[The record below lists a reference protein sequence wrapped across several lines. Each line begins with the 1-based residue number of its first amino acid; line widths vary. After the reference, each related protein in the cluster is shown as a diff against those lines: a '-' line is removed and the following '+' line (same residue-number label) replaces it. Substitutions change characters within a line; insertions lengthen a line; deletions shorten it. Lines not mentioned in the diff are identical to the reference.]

1 MLVRLGVVACLFWL
15 HFAYA
20 TTLKIINIV
29 PFGSS
34 SVKILFNQEVKK
46 FKEVSLKNFKSYLE
60 LEAILTIPK
69 KHYQFSKQSSIT
81 IAQFSPKLARVVI
94 SHAPK
99 MTYEVKI
106 LKDKLYVSIV
116 EKKPLVR
123 HQMAPKPPKHHALKH
138 PTPKP
143 APKSIKKEAKEKTPI
158 KHAHSKHAH
167 SPLNER
173 SAKKEIPKKEIPK
186 KEILKKEILKKE
198 ILKKEIPKKE
208 ILKKEIPKKEILKK
222 EIPKK
227 EIPKKEILK
236 KEILKKEILKKEIL
250 KKEIPKK
257 EILKKEIPKKEIL
270 KKEIPKKEIPKKE
283 ILKKEIPKKEI
294 LKKEILK
301 KEILKKEIPKK
312 EILKKEIPKKE
323 AENESKNQ
331 VFIAE
336 KNDTFIK
343 TKRKKHKKIVLD
355 AGHGG
360 KDCGAMSANLVCEKD
375 IVLEVVKFLHK
386 ELKKRGYSVLLTRDK
401 DIYIDLVGRTE
412 LANRKSADL
421 FISVHANSIPKHST
435 SNAHGIETYF
445 LSTARSERA
454 RKVAEQENKDD
465 VNLMDYFS
473 KSLLLNSLN
482 TQRLIVSNKLAI
494 DVQYGMLQSIRKN
507 YPDVVDGGVREGPF
521 WVLAGALMPSIL
533 IEIGYNSH
541 AIESKRI
548 QSKPYQKIL
557 AKGIADGIDSFF
569 SKND

>member
-34 SVKILFNQEVKK
+34 SVKISFNQEVKK

-60 LEAILTIPK
+60 LGAILTIPK

-116 EKKPLVR
+116 EKKPLIR
-123 HQMAPKPPKHHALKH
+123 HQMAPPPKHHALKH

-143 APKSIKKEAKEKTPI
+143 APKPIKKEAKEAKEKTPI
-158 KHAHSKHAH
+158 KYVHSKHTH

-173 SAKKEIPKKEIPK
+173 NA
-186 KEILKKEILKKE
+186 
-198 ILKKEIPKKE
+198 
-208 ILKKEIPKKEILKK
+208 
-222 EIPKK
+222 
-227 EIPKKEILK
+227 
-236 KEILKKEILKKEIL
+236 
-250 KKEIPKK
+250 
-257 EILKKEIPKKEIL
+257 
-270 KKEIPKKEIPKKE
+270 
-283 ILKKEIPKKEI
+283 
-294 LKKEILK
+294 
-301 KEILKKEIPKK
+301 
-312 EILKKEIPKKE
+312 KKEIPKKE
-323 AENESKNQ
+323 AENEGKNQ

-336 KNDTFIK
+336 KNDAFIK

-401 DIYIDLVGRTE
+401 DVYIDLVARTE

-421 FISVHANSIPKHST
+421 FISVHANSIPKRST

-473 KSLLLNSLN
+473 KSLFLNSLN

>member
-1 MLVRLGVVACLFWL
+1 M
-15 HFAYA
+15 HFACA

-34 SVKILFNQEVKK
+34 SVKISFNQEIKK

-81 IAQFSPKLARVVI
+81 IAQFSPKLVRVVI

-106 LKDKLYVSIV
+106 LKDKLYVSIM
-116 EKKPLVR
+116 EKKPLSR

-143 APKSIKKEAKEKTPI
+143 APKSIKKEAKEIKEKMPT
-158 KHAHSKHAH
+158 KHARSKHTH
-167 SPLNER
+167 SQWNER
-173 SAKKEIPKKEIPK
+173 SA
-186 KEILKKEILKKE
+186 
-198 ILKKEIPKKE
+198 
-208 ILKKEIPKKEILKK
+208 
-222 EIPKK
+222 
-227 EIPKKEILK
+227 
-236 KEILKKEILKKEIL
+236 
-250 KKEIPKK
+250 
-257 EILKKEIPKKEIL
+257 
-270 KKEIPKKEIPKKE
+270 
-283 ILKKEIPKKEI
+283 
-294 LKKEILK
+294 
-301 KEILKKEIPKK
+301 
-312 EILKKEIPKKE
+312 KKEIPKKE

-336 KNDTFIK
+336 KNDASIK

-401 DIYIDLVGRTE
+401 DIYIDLVARTE
-412 LANRKSADL
+412 LANKKSADL
-421 FISVHANSIPKHST
+421 FISVHANSIPKRST

-454 RKVAEQENKDD
+454 RKVAEQENKDN

>member
-1 MLVRLGVVACLFWL
+1 M

-20 TTLKIINIV
+20 TTLKIIHIV

-34 SVKILFNQEVKK
+34 SVKISFNQEIKK

-69 KHYQFSKQSSIT
+69 KHYQFSKQSFIT

-116 EKKPLVR
+116 EKKPLSR
-123 HQMAPKPPKHHALKH
+123 HQMAPKPPKHRTLKH

-143 APKSIKKEAKEKTPI
+143 APKSIKKEAKEKTPT
-158 KHAHSKHAH
+158 KHAHSKHTH
-167 SPLNER
+167 SQLNER
-173 SAKKEIPKKEIPK
+173 SA
-186 KEILKKEILKKE
+186 
-198 ILKKEIPKKE
+198 
-208 ILKKEIPKKEILKK
+208 
-222 EIPKK
+222 
-227 EIPKKEILK
+227 
-236 KEILKKEILKKEIL
+236 
-250 KKEIPKK
+250 
-257 EILKKEIPKKEIL
+257 
-270 KKEIPKKEIPKKE
+270 
-283 ILKKEIPKKEI
+283 
-294 LKKEILK
+294 
-301 KEILKKEIPKK
+301 
-312 EILKKEIPKKE
+312 KKEIPKKE

-336 KNDTFIK
+336 KNDAFIK

-401 DIYIDLVGRTE
+401 DIYIDLVARTE
-412 LANRKSADL
+412 LANKKSADL
-421 FISVHANSIPKHST
+421 FISVHANSIPKRST

-454 RKVAEQENKDD
+454 RKVAEQENKDN

>member
-34 SVKILFNQEVKK
+34 SVKIVFNQEIKK
-46 FKEVSLKNFKSYLE
+46 FKEVPLKNFKSYLE

-94 SHAPK
+94 GYAPK
-99 MTYEVKI
+99 MTYEIKI
-106 LKDKLYVSIV
+106 LKNKLYVSIV
-116 EKKPLVR
+116 EKKPLIR
-123 HQMAPKPPKHHALKH
+123 HQMVLKPPKHHVLKH

-143 APKSIKKEAKEKTPI
+143 TPKSIKKEAKEAKEETPI

-186 KEILKKEILKKE
+186 KEI
-198 ILKKEIPKKE
+198 P
-208 ILKKEIPKKEILKK
+208 KK

-227 EIPKKEILK
+227 EIPKKEI
-236 KEILKKEILKKEIL
+236 
-250 KKEIPKK
+250 P
-257 EILKKEIPKKEIL
+257 
-270 KKEIPKKEIPKKE
+270 
-283 ILKKEIPKKEI
+283 
-294 LKKEILK
+294 
-301 KEILKKEIPKK
+301 
-312 EILKKEIPKKE
+312 KKEIPKKE

-336 KNDTFIK
+336 KNDTLIK

-375 IVLEVVKFLHK
+375 IVLEVVKFLYK

-401 DIYIDLVGRTE
+401 DIYIDLVARTE

>member
-20 TTLKIINIV
+20 TTLKITNIV

-34 SVKILFNQEVKK
+34 SVKMVFNQEIKK
-46 FKEVSLKNFKSYLE
+46 FKEVPLKNFKSYLE

-69 KHYQFSKQSSIT
+69 KHYQFSKQSFIT
-81 IAQFSPKLARVVI
+81 IAQFNPKLARVVI
-94 SHAPK
+94 GYAPK

-106 LKDKLYVSIV
+106 LKDKLYVSIM
-116 EKKPLVR
+116 EKKPLIK
-123 HQMAPKPPKHHALKH
+123 HQMTPKPPKHHALKH
-138 PTPKP
+138 QTPKPTPKP
-143 APKSIKKEAKEKTPI
+143 IKKEAKKTKEKTPT

-173 SAKKEIPKKEIPK
+173 SAKKEIPKKE
-186 KEILKKEILKKE
+186 
-198 ILKKEIPKKE
+198 
-208 ILKKEIPKKEILKK
+208 
-222 EIPKK
+222 
-227 EIPKKEILK
+227 
-236 KEILKKEILKKEIL
+236 
-250 KKEIPKK
+250 
-257 EILKKEIPKKEIL
+257 
-270 KKEIPKKEIPKKE
+270 
-283 ILKKEIPKKEI
+283 
-294 LKKEILK
+294 
-301 KEILKKEIPKK
+301 
-312 EILKKEIPKKE
+312 

-331 VFIAE
+331 IFIAE
-336 KNDTFIK
+336 KNDTWIK

-401 DIYIDLVGRTE
+401 DIYIDLVARTE
-412 LANRKSADL
+412 LANKKSADL
-421 FISVHANSIPKHST
+421 FISVHANSIPKRST

-473 KSLLLNSLN
+473 KSLFLNSLN

-494 DVQYGMLQSIRKN
+494 DVQYGMLQSVRKN

>member
-1 MLVRLGVVACLFWL
+1 M

-20 TTLKIINIV
+20 TTLKITNIV

-34 SVKILFNQEVKK
+34 SVKISFNQEIKK

-116 EKKPLVR
+116 EKKPLSR

-143 APKSIKKEAKEKTPI
+143 APKSIKKEAKEAKEKTPT
-158 KHAHSKHAH
+158 KHAHSKHTH
-167 SPLNER
+167 SQWNER
-173 SAKKEIPKKEIPK
+173 RAKKEIPKKEIPK
-186 KEILKKEILKKE
+186 KEI
-198 ILKKEIPKKE
+198 
-208 ILKKEIPKKEILKK
+208 
-222 EIPKK
+222 
-227 EIPKKEILK
+227 
-236 KEILKKEILKKEIL
+236 
-250 KKEIPKK
+250 
-257 EILKKEIPKKEIL
+257 
-270 KKEIPKKEIPKKE
+270 
-283 ILKKEIPKKEI
+283 
-294 LKKEILK
+294 
-301 KEILKKEIPKK
+301 
-312 EILKKEIPKKE
+312 PKKE
-323 AENESKNQ
+323 AENEGKNQ

-336 KNDTFIK
+336 KNDAFIK

-401 DIYIDLVGRTE
+401 DIYIDLVARTE
-412 LANRKSADL
+412 LANKKSADL
-421 FISVHANSIPKHST
+421 FISVHANSIPKRST

-454 RKVAEQENKDD
+454 RKVAEQENKDN

-494 DVQYGMLQSIRKN
+494 DVQYGMLQSVRKN

>member
-99 MTYEVKI
+99 MTYEIKI

-116 EKKPLVR
+116 EKKPLIR

-138 PTPKP
+138 TTPKP
-143 APKSIKKEAKEKTPI
+143 THKPIKKEAKKSKEVKEKTPI

-173 SAKKEIPKKEIPK
+173 SAKKEIP
-186 KEILKKEILKKE
+186 
-198 ILKKEIPKKE
+198 
-208 ILKKEIPKKEILKK
+208 
-222 EIPKK
+222 
-227 EIPKKEILK
+227 
-236 KEILKKEILKKEIL
+236 
-250 KKEIPKK
+250 
-257 EILKKEIPKKEIL
+257 
-270 KKEIPKKEIPKKE
+270 
-283 ILKKEIPKKEI
+283 
-294 LKKEILK
+294 
-301 KEILKKEIPKK
+301 
-312 EILKKEIPKKE
+312 KKEIPKKE

-375 IVLEVVKFLHK
+375 IVLEVVKFLYK

-401 DIYIDLVGRTE
+401 DIYIDLVARTE
-412 LANRKSADL
+412 LANKKGADL

-494 DVQYGMLQSIRKN
+494 DVQYGMLQSVRKN

>member
-15 HFAYA
+15 HYAYA
-20 TTLKIINIV
+20 TTLKITNIV

-34 SVKILFNQEVKK
+34 SVKMVFNQEIKK
-46 FKEVSLKNFKSYLE
+46 FKEVPLKNFKSYLE

-69 KHYQFSKQSSIT
+69 KHYQFSKQSFIT

-94 SHAPK
+94 GYDPK

-106 LKDKLYVSIV
+106 LKDKLYVSIM
-116 EKKPLVR
+116 EKKPLIR
-123 HQMAPKPPKHHALKH
+123 HQITPKPSKHDALKH
-138 PTPKP
+138 TAPKP
-143 APKSIKKEAKEKTPI
+143 APKPIKKEAKKTKEKTST

-173 SAKKEIPKKEIPK
+173 SAKKEIPKKE
-186 KEILKKEILKKE
+186 
-198 ILKKEIPKKE
+198 
-208 ILKKEIPKKEILKK
+208 
-222 EIPKK
+222 
-227 EIPKKEILK
+227 
-236 KEILKKEILKKEIL
+236 
-250 KKEIPKK
+250 
-257 EILKKEIPKKEIL
+257 
-270 KKEIPKKEIPKKE
+270 
-283 ILKKEIPKKEI
+283 
-294 LKKEILK
+294 
-301 KEILKKEIPKK
+301 
-312 EILKKEIPKKE
+312 

-331 VFIAE
+331 IFIAE
-336 KNDTFIK
+336 KNDTWIK

-401 DIYIDLVGRTE
+401 DIYIDLVARTE
-412 LANRKSADL
+412 LANKKSADL
-421 FISVHANSIPKHST
+421 FISVHANSIPKRST

-473 KSLLLNSLN
+473 KSLFLNSLN

-494 DVQYGMLQSIRKN
+494 DVQYGMLQSVRKN

>member
-1 MLVRLGVVACLFWL
+1 MLVRLGVVACLLWL

-20 TTLKIINIV
+20 TTLKITNIV

-34 SVKILFNQEVKK
+34 SVKMVFNQEVKK

-60 LEAILTIPK
+60 LEAVLTIPK
-69 KHYQFSKQSSIT
+69 KHYQFSKQSFIT

-94 SHAPK
+94 GYAPK
-99 MTYEVKI
+99 MTYEIKI

-116 EKKPLVR
+116 EKKPLIR
-123 HQMAPKPPKHHALKH
+123 HQMVLKPPKHHAPKH
-138 PTPKP
+138 QTPKP
-143 APKSIKKEAKEKTPI
+143 APKPIKKEAKKSQETKEKTPI

-198 ILKKEIPKKE
+198 ILKKEI
-208 ILKKEIPKKEILKK
+208 LKKEIP
-222 EIPKK
+222 
-227 EIPKKEILK
+227 
-236 KEILKKEILKKEIL
+236 
-250 KKEIPKK
+250 
-257 EILKKEIPKKEIL
+257 
-270 KKEIPKKEIPKKE
+270 
-283 ILKKEIPKKEI
+283 
-294 LKKEILK
+294 
-301 KEILKKEIPKK
+301 
-312 EILKKEIPKKE
+312 KKEIPKKE
-323 AENESKNQ
+323 AENESKNPI
-331 VFIAE
+331 FIAE
-336 KNDTFIK
+336 KNDTLIK

-401 DIYIDLVGRTE
+401 DIYIDLVARTE

-494 DVQYGMLQSIRKN
+494 DVQYGMLQSVRKN

>member
-1 MLVRLGVVACLFWL
+1 MLVRLGVVACLLWL

-20 TTLKIINIV
+20 TTLKITNIV

-34 SVKILFNQEVKK
+34 SVKMVFNQEIKK
-46 FKEVSLKNFKSYLE
+46 FKEVPLKNFKSYLE

-69 KHYQFSKQSSIT
+69 KHYQFSKQSFIT

-94 SHAPK
+94 GYAPK

-116 EKKPLVR
+116 EKKPLIR
-123 HQMAPKPPKHHALKH
+123 HQMALKPPKHHAPKH
-138 PTPKP
+138 QTPKP
-143 APKSIKKEAKEKTPI
+143 APKPIKKEAKKSKEAKEKTPI

-173 SAKKEIPKKEIPK
+173 NAKKEIP
-186 KEILKKEILKKE
+186 
-198 ILKKEIPKKE
+198 
-208 ILKKEIPKKEILKK
+208 
-222 EIPKK
+222 
-227 EIPKKEILK
+227 
-236 KEILKKEILKKEIL
+236 
-250 KKEIPKK
+250 
-257 EILKKEIPKKEIL
+257 
-270 KKEIPKKEIPKKE
+270 
-283 ILKKEIPKKEI
+283 
-294 LKKEILK
+294 
-301 KEILKKEIPKK
+301 
-312 EILKKEIPKKE
+312 KKEIPKKE

-331 VFIAE
+331 VVIAE

-343 TKRKKHKKIVLD
+343 TKHKKHKKIVLD

-401 DIYIDLVGRTE
+401 DVYIDLVARTE
-412 LANRKSADL
+412 LANKKSADL
-421 FISVHANSIPKHST
+421 FISVHANSIPKRST

-473 KSLLLNSLN
+473 KSLFLNSLN

-494 DVQYGMLQSIRKN
+494 DVQYGMLQSVRKN

>member
-20 TTLKIINIV
+20 TTLKITNIV

-46 FKEVSLKNFKSYLE
+46 FKEVPLKNFKSYLE

-94 SHAPK
+94 GYAPK
-99 MTYEVKI
+99 MTYEIKI

-116 EKKPLVR
+116 EKKPLIR
-123 HQMAPKPPKHHALKH
+123 HQMVLKPPKHHALKH

-143 APKSIKKEAKEKTPI
+143 IKKEAKKSKEAKEKTPT

-186 KEILKKEILKKE
+186 KEI
-198 ILKKEIPKKE
+198 
-208 ILKKEIPKKEILKK
+208 
-222 EIPKK
+222 PKK
-227 EIPKKEILK
+227 EIP
-236 KEILKKEILKKEIL
+236 
-250 KKEIPKK
+250 
-257 EILKKEIPKKEIL
+257 
-270 KKEIPKKEIPKKE
+270 
-283 ILKKEIPKKEI
+283 
-294 LKKEILK
+294 
-301 KEILKKEIPKK
+301 
-312 EILKKEIPKKE
+312 KKEIPKKE

-336 KNDTFIK
+336 KNDAFIK

-494 DVQYGMLQSIRKN
+494 DVQYGMLQSVRKN

-541 AIESKRI
+541 AVESKRI

>member
-20 TTLKIINIV
+20 TTLKITNIV

-34 SVKILFNQEVKK
+34 SVKVVFNQEIKK
-46 FKEVSLKNFKSYLE
+46 FKEVPLKNFKSYLE
-60 LEAILTIPK
+60 LEAVLTIPK

-94 SHAPK
+94 GYAPK
-99 MTYEVKI
+99 MTYEIKI

-116 EKKPLVR
+116 EKKPLIR
-123 HQMAPKPPKHHALKH
+123 HQMVLKPPKHHALKH
-138 PTPKP
+138 TTPKPTPKP
-143 APKSIKKEAKEKTPI
+143 IKKEAKKSKETKEKTPT
-158 KHAHSKHAH
+158 KHARSKHAH
-167 SPLNER
+167 PPLNER

-186 KEILKKEILKKE
+186 KEI
-198 ILKKEIPKKE
+198 P
-208 ILKKEIPKKEILKK
+208 KK

-227 EIPKKEILK
+227 EIPKKEI
-236 KEILKKEILKKEIL
+236 
-250 KKEIPKK
+250 P
-257 EILKKEIPKKEIL
+257 

-283 ILKKEIPKKEI
+283 S
-294 LKKEILK
+294 
-301 KEILKKEIPKK
+301 
-312 EILKKEIPKKE
+312 
-323 AENESKNQ
+323 ENESKNQ

-336 KNDTFIK
+336 KNETLIK

-401 DIYIDLVGRTE
+401 DIYIDLVARTE

-494 DVQYGMLQSIRKN
+494 DVQYGMLQSVRKN

>member
-1 MLVRLGVVACLFWL
+1 MLVRLGVVACLLWL

-20 TTLKIINIV
+20 TTLKITNIV

-34 SVKILFNQEVKK
+34 SVKIVFNQEIKK
-46 FKEVSLKNFKSYLE
+46 FKEVPLKNFKSYLE
-60 LEAILTIPK
+60 LEAVLTIPK

-94 SHAPK
+94 GYAPK
-99 MTYEVKI
+99 MTYEIKV
-106 LKDKLYVSIV
+106 LKNKLYVSIV
-116 EKKPLVR
+116 EKKPLIR

-138 PTPKP
+138 PTPKHT
-143 APKSIKKEAKEKTPI
+143 PKSIKKETKKSKETKEKTPI
-158 KHAHSKHAH
+158 KHARSKHVH

-173 SAKKEIPKKEIPK
+173 SAKKEIP
-186 KEILKKEILKKE
+186 
-198 ILKKEIPKKE
+198 
-208 ILKKEIPKKEILKK
+208 
-222 EIPKK
+222 
-227 EIPKKEILK
+227 
-236 KEILKKEILKKEIL
+236 
-250 KKEIPKK
+250 
-257 EILKKEIPKKEIL
+257 
-270 KKEIPKKEIPKKE
+270 
-283 ILKKEIPKKEI
+283 
-294 LKKEILK
+294 
-301 KEILKKEIPKK
+301 
-312 EILKKEIPKKE
+312 KKEIPKKE

-336 KNDTFIK
+336 KNETLIK

-412 LANRKSADL
+412 LANKKSADL

>member
-15 HFAYA
+15 HYAYA
-20 TTLKIINIV
+20 TTLKITNIM

-34 SVKILFNQEVKK
+34 SVKMVFNQEVKK
-46 FKEVSLKNFKSYLE
+46 FKEVPLKNFKSYLE

-69 KHYQFSKQSSIT
+69 KHYQFSKQSFIT

-94 SHAPK
+94 GYAPK

-116 EKKPLVR
+116 EKKPLIR
-123 HQMAPKPPKHHALKH
+123 HQMAPKSPKHHALKH
-138 PTPKP
+138 QVPKPTPKP
-143 APKSIKKEAKEKTPI
+143 IKKEAKKTKEKTPT
-158 KHAHSKHAH
+158 KHAHSKQTH

-173 SAKKEIPKKEIPK
+173 SPKKEIPKKEIPK
-186 KEILKKEILKKE
+186 KEI
-198 ILKKEIPKKE
+198 P
-208 ILKKEIPKKEILKK
+208 KK

-227 EIPKKEILK
+227 EIPKKEI
-236 KEILKKEILKKEIL
+236 
-250 KKEIPKK
+250 P
-257 EILKKEIPKKEIL
+257 
-270 KKEIPKKEIPKKE
+270 
-283 ILKKEIPKKEI
+283 
-294 LKKEILK
+294 
-301 KEILKKEIPKK
+301 
-312 EILKKEIPKKE
+312 KKEIPKKE

-331 VFIAE
+331 IFITE
-336 KNDTFIK
+336 KNDTWIK

-401 DIYIDLVGRTE
+401 DIYIDLVARTE
-412 LANRKSADL
+412 LANKKSADL
-421 FISVHANSIPKHST
+421 FISVHANSIPKRST

-473 KSLLLNSLN
+473 KSLFLNSLN

-494 DVQYGMLQSIRKN
+494 DVQYGMLQSVRKN

>member
-34 SVKILFNQEVKK
+34 SVKISFNQEIKK

-116 EKKPLVR
+116 EKKPLIR
-123 HQMAPKPPKHHALKH
+123 HQMAPKPPKHQTLKH
-138 PTPKP
+138 HAPKP
-143 APKSIKKEAKEKTPI
+143 APKSIKKEAKEVKEKTPT
-158 KHAHSKHAH
+158 KHARSKHTH
-167 SPLNER
+167 FQWNER
-173 SAKKEIPKKEIPK
+173 SA
-186 KEILKKEILKKE
+186 
-198 ILKKEIPKKE
+198 
-208 ILKKEIPKKEILKK
+208 
-222 EIPKK
+222 
-227 EIPKKEILK
+227 
-236 KEILKKEILKKEIL
+236 
-250 KKEIPKK
+250 
-257 EILKKEIPKKEIL
+257 
-270 KKEIPKKEIPKKE
+270 
-283 ILKKEIPKKEI
+283 
-294 LKKEILK
+294 
-301 KEILKKEIPKK
+301 
-312 EILKKEIPKKE
+312 KKEIPKKE

-336 KNDTFIK
+336 KNDASIK

-401 DIYIDLVGRTE
+401 DIYIDLVARTE
-412 LANRKSADL
+412 LANKKNADL
-421 FISVHANSIPKHST
+421 FISVHANSIPKRST

-494 DVQYGMLQSIRKN
+494 DVQYGMLQSVRKN

>member
-34 SVKILFNQEVKK
+34 SVKISFNQEIKK

-69 KHYQFSKQSSIT
+69 KHYQFSKQSFIT

-116 EKKPLVR
+116 EKKPLSR
-123 HQMAPKPPKHHALKH
+123 HQMAPKPPKHRTLKHQTPHHALKH
-138 PTPKP
+138 QTPKP
-143 APKSIKKEAKEKTPI
+143 APKSIKKEAKEVKEKTPT
-158 KHAHSKHAH
+158 KHAHSKHTH
-167 SPLNER
+167 SQLNER
-173 SAKKEIPKKEIPK
+173 SA
-186 KEILKKEILKKE
+186 
-198 ILKKEIPKKE
+198 
-208 ILKKEIPKKEILKK
+208 
-222 EIPKK
+222 
-227 EIPKKEILK
+227 
-236 KEILKKEILKKEIL
+236 
-250 KKEIPKK
+250 
-257 EILKKEIPKKEIL
+257 
-270 KKEIPKKEIPKKE
+270 
-283 ILKKEIPKKEI
+283 
-294 LKKEILK
+294 
-301 KEILKKEIPKK
+301 
-312 EILKKEIPKKE
+312 KKEIPKKE

-336 KNDTFIK
+336 KNDAFIK

-401 DIYIDLVGRTE
+401 DIYIDLVARTE
-412 LANRKSADL
+412 LANKKSADL
-421 FISVHANSIPKHST
+421 FISVHANSIPKRST

-454 RKVAEQENKDD
+454 RKVAEQENKDN

>member
-34 SVKILFNQEVKK
+34 SVKMVFNQEIKK
-46 FKEVSLKNFKSYLE
+46 FKEVPLKNFKSYLE

-99 MTYEVKI
+99 MTYEVKT

-116 EKKPLVR
+116 EKKPLIR
-123 HQMAPKPPKHHALKH
+123 HQMVLKPPKHHALKH
-138 PTPKP
+138 QTPKP
-143 APKSIKKEAKEKTPI
+143 APKSIKKETKEKTPI
-158 KHAHSKHAH
+158 KHAHSKHVH

-173 SAKKEIPKKEIPK
+173 SA
-186 KEILKKEILKKE
+186 
-198 ILKKEIPKKE
+198 
-208 ILKKEIPKKEILKK
+208 
-222 EIPKK
+222 
-227 EIPKKEILK
+227 
-236 KEILKKEILKKEIL
+236 
-250 KKEIPKK
+250 
-257 EILKKEIPKKEIL
+257 
-270 KKEIPKKEIPKKE
+270 
-283 ILKKEIPKKEI
+283 
-294 LKKEILK
+294 
-301 KEILKKEIPKK
+301 
-312 EILKKEIPKKE
+312 KKEIPKKE

>member
-15 HFAYA
+15 HFACA

-34 SVKILFNQEVKK
+34 SVKILFNQEIKK

-116 EKKPLVR
+116 EKKPLTR
-123 HQMAPKPPKHHALKH
+123 HQMVPKPPKHHALKH

-143 APKSIKKEAKEKTPI
+143 TPKSIKKEAKEVKEKTPT
-158 KHAHSKHAH
+158 KHARSKHAH
-167 SPLNER
+167 SQLNER
-173 SAKKEIPKKEIPK
+173 SAKKEIPKKE
-186 KEILKKEILKKE
+186 
-198 ILKKEIPKKE
+198 
-208 ILKKEIPKKEILKK
+208 
-222 EIPKK
+222 
-227 EIPKKEILK
+227 
-236 KEILKKEILKKEIL
+236 
-250 KKEIPKK
+250 
-257 EILKKEIPKKEIL
+257 
-270 KKEIPKKEIPKKE
+270 
-283 ILKKEIPKKEI
+283 
-294 LKKEILK
+294 
-301 KEILKKEIPKK
+301 
-312 EILKKEIPKKE
+312 
-323 AENESKNQ
+323 AENEGKNQ

-336 KNDTFIK
+336 KNDASIK

-360 KDCGAMSANLVCEKD
+360 KDCGAISANLVCEKD

-401 DIYIDLVGRTE
+401 DIYIDLVARTE
-412 LANRKSADL
+412 LANKKSADL
-421 FISVHANSIPKHST
+421 FISVHANSIPKRST

-454 RKVAEQENKDD
+454 RKVAEQENKDN

-494 DVQYGMLQSIRKN
+494 DVQYGMLQSVRKN

>member
-1 MLVRLGVVACLFWL
+1 M
-15 HFAYA
+15 HFACA

-99 MTYEVKI
+99 MTYEVKV

-143 APKSIKKEAKEKTPI
+143 TPKSIKKEAKEKTPT
-158 KHAHSKHAH
+158 KHARSKHAH

-173 SAKKEIPKKEIPK
+173 SAKKEIPKKE
-186 KEILKKEILKKE
+186 
-198 ILKKEIPKKE
+198 
-208 ILKKEIPKKEILKK
+208 
-222 EIPKK
+222 
-227 EIPKKEILK
+227 
-236 KEILKKEILKKEIL
+236 
-250 KKEIPKK
+250 
-257 EILKKEIPKKEIL
+257 
-270 KKEIPKKEIPKKE
+270 
-283 ILKKEIPKKEI
+283 
-294 LKKEILK
+294 
-301 KEILKKEIPKK
+301 
-312 EILKKEIPKKE
+312 
-323 AENESKNQ
+323 AENESKNPI
-331 VFIAE
+331 FIAE
-336 KNDTFIK
+336 KNDTSIK

-401 DIYIDLVGRTE
+401 DIYIDLVARTE

-421 FISVHANSIPKHST
+421 FISVHANSIPKRST

-541 AIESKRI
+541 AIESRRI

>member
-15 HFAYA
+15 HYAYA
-20 TTLKIINIV
+20 TTLKITNVV

-34 SVKILFNQEVKK
+34 SVRISFNQEIKK

-69 KHYQFSKQSSIT
+69 KHYQFSKQSFIT

-94 SHAPK
+94 GYAPK

-106 LKDKLYVSIV
+106 LKDKLYVSIM
-116 EKKPLVR
+116 EKKPLIR
-123 HQMAPKPPKHHALKH
+123 HQITPKPPKHHALKH
-138 PTPKP
+138 QVPKPTPKP
-143 APKSIKKEAKEKTPI
+143 IKKEAKEKTPT
-158 KHAHSKHAH
+158 KHAHPKHAH

-173 SAKKEIPKKEIPK
+173 SAKKEIPKKE
-186 KEILKKEILKKE
+186 
-198 ILKKEIPKKE
+198 
-208 ILKKEIPKKEILKK
+208 
-222 EIPKK
+222 
-227 EIPKKEILK
+227 
-236 KEILKKEILKKEIL
+236 
-250 KKEIPKK
+250 
-257 EILKKEIPKKEIL
+257 
-270 KKEIPKKEIPKKE
+270 
-283 ILKKEIPKKEI
+283 
-294 LKKEILK
+294 
-301 KEILKKEIPKK
+301 
-312 EILKKEIPKKE
+312 

-331 VFIAE
+331 IFIAE
-336 KNDTFIK
+336 KNDTWIK

-401 DIYIDLVGRTE
+401 DIYIDLVARTE
-412 LANRKSADL
+412 LANKKGADL
-421 FISVHANSIPKHST
+421 FISVHANSIPKRST

-473 KSLLLNSLN
+473 KSLFLNSLN

-494 DVQYGMLQSIRKN
+494 DVQYGMLQSVRKN

>member
-1 MLVRLGVVACLFWL
+1 MLVRLGVIACLFWL

-34 SVKILFNQEVKK
+34 SIKISFNQEIKK

-116 EKKPLVR
+116 EKKPLIR
-123 HQMAPKPPKHHALKH
+123 HQMAPKPPKHRTLKH

-143 APKSIKKEAKEKTPI
+143 APKSIKKEAKEKTPT
-158 KHAHSKHAH
+158 KHAHSKHTH
-167 SPLNER
+167 SQLNER

-186 KEILKKEILKKE
+186 KEI
-198 ILKKEIPKKE
+198 P
-208 ILKKEIPKKEILKK
+208 KK

-227 EIPKKEILK
+227 EIP
-236 KEILKKEILKKEIL
+236 
-250 KKEIPKK
+250 
-257 EILKKEIPKKEIL
+257 
-270 KKEIPKKEIPKKE
+270 
-283 ILKKEIPKKEI
+283 
-294 LKKEILK
+294 
-301 KEILKKEIPKK
+301 
-312 EILKKEIPKKE
+312 KKEIPKKE

-336 KNDTFIK
+336 KNDAFIK

-401 DIYIDLVGRTE
+401 DIYIDLVARTE
-412 LANRKSADL
+412 LANKKSADL
-421 FISVHANSIPKHST
+421 FISVHANSIPKRST

-454 RKVAEQENKDD
+454 RKVAEQENKDN

>member
-1 MLVRLGVVACLFWL
+1 M

-34 SVKILFNQEVKK
+34 SVKISFNQEIKK

-116 EKKPLVR
+116 EKKPLTR
-123 HQMAPKPPKHHALKH
+123 HQMAPKPPKHRTLKH
-138 PTPKP
+138 LTPKP
-143 APKSIKKEAKEKTPI
+143 APKSIKKEAKEIKEKTPT
-158 KHAHSKHAH
+158 KHARSKHAH
-167 SPLNER
+167 SQWNER
-173 SAKKEIPKKEIPK
+173 NAKKEIPKKEIPK
-186 KEILKKEILKKE
+186 KEI
-198 ILKKEIPKKE
+198 P
-208 ILKKEIPKKEILKK
+208 KK

-227 EIPKKEILK
+227 EIPKKEI
-236 KEILKKEILKKEIL
+236 
-250 KKEIPKK
+250 P
-257 EILKKEIPKKEIL
+257 
-270 KKEIPKKEIPKKE
+270 
-283 ILKKEIPKKEI
+283 
-294 LKKEILK
+294 
-301 KEILKKEIPKK
+301 
-312 EILKKEIPKKE
+312 KKEIPKKE

-336 KNDTFIK
+336 KNDAFIK

-401 DIYIDLVGRTE
+401 DIYIDLVARTE
-412 LANRKSADL
+412 LANKKSADL
-421 FISVHANSIPKHST
+421 FISVHANSIPKRST

-454 RKVAEQENKDD
+454 RKVAEQENKDN

>member
-34 SVKILFNQEVKK
+34 SVRISFNQEIKK
-46 FKEVSLKNFKSYLE
+46 FKEVSLKNFKNYLE

-81 IAQFSPKLARVVI
+81 IAQFSPRLARVVI
-94 SHAPK
+94 SYAPK
-99 MTYEVKI
+99 MTYEVKV

-116 EKKPLVR
+116 EKKPLTK
-123 HQMAPKPPKHHALKH
+123 HQMAPTPPKHHAQKH

-143 APKSIKKEAKEKTPI
+143 APKPIKKEIKEAKEKTPT
-158 KHAHSKHAH
+158 KHARSKHAH

-173 SAKKEIPKKEIPK
+173 SA
-186 KEILKKEILKKE
+186 
-198 ILKKEIPKKE
+198 
-208 ILKKEIPKKEILKK
+208 
-222 EIPKK
+222 
-227 EIPKKEILK
+227 
-236 KEILKKEILKKEIL
+236 
-250 KKEIPKK
+250 
-257 EILKKEIPKKEIL
+257 
-270 KKEIPKKEIPKKE
+270 
-283 ILKKEIPKKEI
+283 
-294 LKKEILK
+294 
-301 KEILKKEIPKK
+301 
-312 EILKKEIPKKE
+312 KKEIPKKE

-336 KNDTFIK
+336 KNNAFIK

-421 FISVHANSIPKHST
+421 FISVHANSIPKRST

-541 AIESKRI
+541 AIESRRI

>member
-1 MLVRLGVVACLFWL
+1 M

-34 SVKILFNQEVKK
+34 SVKISFNQEIKK

-116 EKKPLVR
+116 EKKPLSR
-123 HQMAPKPPKHHALKH
+123 HQMAPKPPKHHTLKH

-143 APKSIKKEAKEKTPI
+143 APKSIKKEAKEVKEKTPT
-158 KHAHSKHAH
+158 KHARSKHAH
-167 SPLNER
+167 SQWNER

-186 KEILKKEILKKE
+186 KE
-198 ILKKEIPKKE
+198 
-208 ILKKEIPKKEILKK
+208 
-222 EIPKK
+222 
-227 EIPKKEILK
+227 
-236 KEILKKEILKKEIL
+236 
-250 KKEIPKK
+250 
-257 EILKKEIPKKEIL
+257 
-270 KKEIPKKEIPKKE
+270 
-283 ILKKEIPKKEI
+283 
-294 LKKEILK
+294 
-301 KEILKKEIPKK
+301 
-312 EILKKEIPKKE
+312 
-323 AENESKNQ
+323 AENEGKNQ

-336 KNDTFIK
+336 KNDAFIK

-401 DIYIDLVGRTE
+401 DIYIDLVARTE
-412 LANRKSADL
+412 LANKKSADL
-421 FISVHANSIPKHST
+421 FISVHANSIPKRST

-454 RKVAEQENKDD
+454 RKVAEQENKDN

-494 DVQYGMLQSIRKN
+494 DVQYGMLQSVRKN

>member
-1 MLVRLGVVACLFWL
+1 MLVRLGVVACLLWL
-15 HFAYA
+15 HFACA

-34 SVKILFNQEVKK
+34 SVKISFNQEVKK

-81 IAQFSPKLARVVI
+81 IVQFSPKLVRVVI

-99 MTYEVKI
+99 MTYEIKI

-116 EKKPLVR
+116 EKKPLAR
-123 HQMAPKPPKHHALKH
+123 HQMVLKPPKHHALKH
-138 PTPKP
+138 TTPKPTPKP
-143 APKSIKKEAKEKTPI
+143 IKKEAKKSKETKEKTPI

-186 KEILKKEILKKE
+186 KEI
-198 ILKKEIPKKE
+198 P
-208 ILKKEIPKKEILKK
+208 KK

-227 EIPKKEILK
+227 EIPKKEI
-236 KEILKKEILKKEIL
+236 
-250 KKEIPKK
+250 
-257 EILKKEIPKKEIL
+257 
-270 KKEIPKKEIPKKE
+270 PKKEIP
-283 ILKKEIPKKEI
+283 
-294 LKKEILK
+294 
-301 KEILKKEIPKK
+301 
-312 EILKKEIPKKE
+312 KKEIPKKE

-401 DIYIDLVGRTE
+401 DVYIDLVARTE

-494 DVQYGMLQSIRKN
+494 DVQYGMLQSVRKN

>member
-1 MLVRLGVVACLFWL
+1 MWL

-20 TTLKIINIV
+20 TTLKITNIV

-34 SVKILFNQEVKK
+34 SVKILFNQEIKK
-46 FKEVSLKNFKSYLE
+46 FKEVPLKNFKSYLE

-69 KHYQFSKQSSIT
+69 KHYQFSKQSFIT
-81 IAQFSPKLARVVI
+81 IVQFSPKLARVVI

-99 MTYEVKI
+99 MTYEIKI

-116 EKKPLVR
+116 EKKPLIR
-123 HQMAPKPPKHHALKH
+123 HQMVLKPPKHHALKH
-138 PTPKP
+138 QTPKPTPKP
-143 APKSIKKEAKEKTPI
+143 IKKEAKKSKETKEKTPI
-158 KHAHSKHAH
+158 KHAYSKHAH

-186 KEILKKEILKKE
+186 KEI
-198 ILKKEIPKKE
+198 P
-208 ILKKEIPKKEILKK
+208 
-222 EIPKK
+222 
-227 EIPKKEILK
+227 
-236 KEILKKEILKKEIL
+236 
-250 KKEIPKK
+250 
-257 EILKKEIPKKEIL
+257 
-270 KKEIPKKEIPKKE
+270 
-283 ILKKEIPKKEI
+283 
-294 LKKEILK
+294 
-301 KEILKKEIPKK
+301 
-312 EILKKEIPKKE
+312 KKEIPKKE
-323 AENESKNQ
+323 AENEGKNQ

-494 DVQYGMLQSIRKN
+494 DVQYGMLQSVRKN

>member
-20 TTLKIINIV
+20 TTLKITNIV

-60 LEAILTIPK
+60 LEAVLTIPK
-69 KHYQFSKQSSIT
+69 KHYQFSKQSFIT
-81 IAQFSPKLARVVI
+81 IAQFSPKLVRVVI
-94 SHAPK
+94 GYAPK

-116 EKKPLVR
+116 EKKPLIR
-123 HQMAPKPPKHHALKH
+123 HQMVLKPPKHQTPKHHA
-138 PTPKP
+138 PKP
-143 APKSIKKEAKEKTPI
+143 APKSIKKEAKEVKEKTPT

-167 SPLNER
+167 SQWNER
-173 SAKKEIPKKEIPK
+173 SA
-186 KEILKKEILKKE
+186 
-198 ILKKEIPKKE
+198 
-208 ILKKEIPKKEILKK
+208 
-222 EIPKK
+222 
-227 EIPKKEILK
+227 
-236 KEILKKEILKKEIL
+236 
-250 KKEIPKK
+250 
-257 EILKKEIPKKEIL
+257 
-270 KKEIPKKEIPKKE
+270 
-283 ILKKEIPKKEI
+283 
-294 LKKEILK
+294 
-301 KEILKKEIPKK
+301 
-312 EILKKEIPKKE
+312 KKEIPKKE

-331 VFIAE
+331 IFIAE
-336 KNDTFIK
+336 KNDTWIK

-360 KDCGAMSANLVCEKD
+360 KDCGAMSTNLVCEKD

-401 DIYIDLVGRTE
+401 DIYIDLVARTE
-412 LANRKSADL
+412 LANKKGADL
-421 FISVHANSIPKHST
+421 FISVHANSIPKRST

-473 KSLLLNSLN
+473 KSLFLNSLN

-494 DVQYGMLQSIRKN
+494 DVQYGMLQSVRKN

>member
-1 MLVRLGVVACLFWL
+1 M
-15 HFAYA
+15 HFACA

-116 EKKPLVR
+116 EKKPLNK
-123 HQMAPKPPKHHALKH
+123 HQMAPKTPKHHALKH

-143 APKSIKKEAKEKTPI
+143 APKSIKKEAKEKTPT
-158 KHAHSKHAH
+158 KHVHSKHAH

-173 SAKKEIPKKEIPK
+173 SA
-186 KEILKKEILKKE
+186 
-198 ILKKEIPKKE
+198 
-208 ILKKEIPKKEILKK
+208 
-222 EIPKK
+222 
-227 EIPKKEILK
+227 KKEILK

-250 KKEIPKK
+250 KKE
-257 EILKKEIPKKEIL
+257 
-270 KKEIPKKEIPKKE
+270 
-283 ILKKEIPKKEI
+283 
-294 LKKEILK
+294 
-301 KEILKKEIPKK
+301 
-312 EILKKEIPKKE
+312 
-323 AENESKNQ
+323 AENEGKNQ

-336 KNDTFIK
+336 KKDTFIK
-343 TKRKKHKKIVLD
+343 TKHKKHKKIVLD

-401 DIYIDLVGRTE
+401 DIYIDLVARTE

-421 FISVHANSIPKHST
+421 FISVHANSIPKRST

-541 AIESKRI
+541 AIESRRI

>member
-20 TTLKIINIV
+20 TTLKITNIV

-34 SVKILFNQEVKK
+34 SVKMVFNQEIKK
-46 FKEVSLKNFKSYLE
+46 FKEVPLKNFKSYLE
-60 LEAILTIPK
+60 LEAVLTIPK
-69 KHYQFSKQSSIT
+69 KHYQFSKQSFIT

-94 SHAPK
+94 GYAPK
-99 MTYEVKI
+99 MTYEIKI

-123 HQMAPKPPKHHALKH
+123 HQMVPKPPKHHALKH
-138 PTPKP
+138 HTPKP
-143 APKSIKKEAKEKTPI
+143 APKSIKKEAKEKTLI

-173 SAKKEIPKKEIPK
+173 SAKKEIPKKE
-186 KEILKKEILKKE
+186 
-198 ILKKEIPKKE
+198 
-208 ILKKEIPKKEILKK
+208 
-222 EIPKK
+222 
-227 EIPKKEILK
+227 
-236 KEILKKEILKKEIL
+236 
-250 KKEIPKK
+250 
-257 EILKKEIPKKEIL
+257 
-270 KKEIPKKEIPKKE
+270 
-283 ILKKEIPKKEI
+283 
-294 LKKEILK
+294 
-301 KEILKKEIPKK
+301 
-312 EILKKEIPKKE
+312 
-323 AENESKNQ
+323 AENESKNPI
-331 VFIAE
+331 FIAE

-401 DIYIDLVGRTE
+401 DIYIDLVARTE
-412 LANRKSADL
+412 LANKKGADL
-421 FISVHANSIPKHST
+421 FISVHANSIPKRST

-473 KSLLLNSLN
+473 KSLFLNSLN

-494 DVQYGMLQSIRKN
+494 DVQYGMLQSVRKN

>member
-1 MLVRLGVVACLFWL
+1 M

-34 SVKILFNQEVKK
+34 SVKISFNQEIKK

-116 EKKPLVR
+116 EKKPLTR
-123 HQMAPKPPKHHALKH
+123 HQMAPKPPKHRTLKH

-143 APKSIKKEAKEKTPI
+143 APKSIKKEIKEVKEKTPT
-158 KHAHSKHAH
+158 KHVRSKHTH
-167 SPLNER
+167 SQLNER
-173 SAKKEIPKKEIPK
+173 SAKKEIPKKE
-186 KEILKKEILKKE
+186 
-198 ILKKEIPKKE
+198 
-208 ILKKEIPKKEILKK
+208 
-222 EIPKK
+222 
-227 EIPKKEILK
+227 
-236 KEILKKEILKKEIL
+236 
-250 KKEIPKK
+250 
-257 EILKKEIPKKEIL
+257 
-270 KKEIPKKEIPKKE
+270 
-283 ILKKEIPKKEI
+283 
-294 LKKEILK
+294 
-301 KEILKKEIPKK
+301 
-312 EILKKEIPKKE
+312 
-323 AENESKNQ
+323 AENEGKNQ

-336 KNDTFIK
+336 KNDASIK

-401 DIYIDLVGRTE
+401 DIYIDLVARTE
-412 LANRKSADL
+412 LANKKSADL
-421 FISVHANSIPKHST
+421 FISVHANSIPKRST

-445 LSTARSERA
+445 LSTARNERA

>member
-20 TTLKIINIV
+20 TTLKITNIV

-46 FKEVSLKNFKSYLE
+46 FKEVPLKNFKSYLE

-69 KHYQFSKQSSIT
+69 KHYQFSKQSFIT
-81 IAQFSPKLARVVI
+81 IVQFSPKLARVVI
-94 SHAPK
+94 GYAPK

-116 EKKPLVR
+116 EKKPLIR
-123 HQMAPKPPKHHALKH
+123 HQMVLKPPKHHALKH
-138 PTPKP
+138 PTPK
-143 APKSIKKEAKEKTPI
+143 SIKKEAKEAKEKTPT

-173 SAKKEIPKKEIPK
+173 STKKEIPKKEIPK
-186 KEILKKEILKKE
+186 KEI
-198 ILKKEIPKKE
+198 P
-208 ILKKEIPKKEILKK
+208 KK

-227 EIPKKEILK
+227 EIPKKEI
-236 KEILKKEILKKEIL
+236 
-250 KKEIPKK
+250 
-257 EILKKEIPKKEIL
+257 
-270 KKEIPKKEIPKKE
+270 PKKEIP
-283 ILKKEIPKKEI
+283 
-294 LKKEILK
+294 
-301 KEILKKEIPKK
+301 
-312 EILKKEIPKKE
+312 KKEIPKKE

-336 KNDTFIK
+336 KNDTLIK

-421 FISVHANSIPKHST
+421 FISVHANSIPKRST

>member
-15 HFAYA
+15 HYAYA
-20 TTLKIINIV
+20 TTLKITNIV

-34 SVKILFNQEVKK
+34 SVKMVFNQEVKR

-69 KHYQFSKQSSIT
+69 KHYQFSKQSFIT

-94 SHAPK
+94 GYAPK
-99 MTYEVKI
+99 MTYEIKI
-106 LKDKLYVSIV
+106 LKNKLYVSIV
-116 EKKPLVR
+116 EKKPLIR

-138 PTPKP
+138 TTPKP
-143 APKSIKKEAKEKTPI
+143 APKPIKKEAKKSKEVKEKTPT
-158 KHAHSKHAH
+158 KHAHSKHAY

-186 KEILKKEILKKE
+186 KEI
-198 ILKKEIPKKE
+198 P
-208 ILKKEIPKKEILKK
+208 
-222 EIPKK
+222 
-227 EIPKKEILK
+227 
-236 KEILKKEILKKEIL
+236 
-250 KKEIPKK
+250 
-257 EILKKEIPKKEIL
+257 
-270 KKEIPKKEIPKKE
+270 
-283 ILKKEIPKKEI
+283 
-294 LKKEILK
+294 
-301 KEILKKEIPKK
+301 
-312 EILKKEIPKKE
+312 KKEIPKKE

-331 VFIAE
+331 IFIAE
-336 KNDTFIK
+336 KNDTWIK

-401 DIYIDLVGRTE
+401 DIYIDLVARTE
-412 LANRKSADL
+412 LANKKSADL
-421 FISVHANSIPKHST
+421 FISVHANSIPKRST

-473 KSLLLNSLN
+473 KSLFLNSLN

-494 DVQYGMLQSIRKN
+494 DVQYGMLQSVRKN

>member
-1 MLVRLGVVACLFWL
+1 M

-20 TTLKIINIV
+20 TTLKITNIV

-60 LEAILTIPK
+60 LEAVLTIPK

-81 IAQFSPKLARVVI
+81 IAQFSPKLVRVVI
-94 SHAPK
+94 GYAPK
-99 MTYEVKI
+99 MTYEIKI
-106 LKDKLYVSIV
+106 FKDKLYVSIV
-116 EKKPLVR
+116 EKKPLIR
-123 HQMAPKPPKHHALKH
+123 HQMVLKPPKHHAFKH
-138 PTPKP
+138 TTPKP
-143 APKSIKKEAKEKTPI
+143 TPKSIKKEAKEAKEKTPI
-158 KHAHSKHAH
+158 KHVHSKHAH

-173 SAKKEIPKKEIPK
+173 STKKEIP
-186 KEILKKEILKKE
+186 
-198 ILKKEIPKKE
+198 
-208 ILKKEIPKKEILKK
+208 
-222 EIPKK
+222 
-227 EIPKKEILK
+227 
-236 KEILKKEILKKEIL
+236 
-250 KKEIPKK
+250 
-257 EILKKEIPKKEIL
+257 
-270 KKEIPKKEIPKKE
+270 
-283 ILKKEIPKKEI
+283 
-294 LKKEILK
+294 
-301 KEILKKEIPKK
+301 
-312 EILKKEIPKKE
+312 KKEIPKKE
-323 AENESKNQ
+323 AENESKNPI
-331 VFIAE
+331 FIAE

-412 LANRKSADL
+412 LANKKSADL

-473 KSLLLNSLN
+473 KSLFLNSLN

-494 DVQYGMLQSIRKN
+494 DVQYGMLQSVRKN

>member
-1 MLVRLGVVACLFWL
+1 M

-34 SVKILFNQEVKK
+34 SVKISFNQEVKK

-99 MTYEVKI
+99 MTYEIKI

-116 EKKPLVR
+116 EKKPLTR
-123 HQMAPKPPKHHALKH
+123 HQMVPKPPKHRTLKH

-143 APKSIKKEAKEKTPI
+143 TTKSIKKEAKEAKEKTPI
-158 KHAHSKHAH
+158 KHVRSKHTH
-167 SPLNER
+167 SQLNER

-186 KEILKKEILKKE
+186 KEI
-198 ILKKEIPKKE
+198 P
-208 ILKKEIPKKEILKK
+208 KK

-227 EIPKKEILK
+227 EIP
-236 KEILKKEILKKEIL
+236 
-250 KKEIPKK
+250 
-257 EILKKEIPKKEIL
+257 
-270 KKEIPKKEIPKKE
+270 
-283 ILKKEIPKKEI
+283 
-294 LKKEILK
+294 
-301 KEILKKEIPKK
+301 
-312 EILKKEIPKKE
+312 KKEIPKKE

-336 KNDTFIK
+336 KNDASIK

-360 KDCGAMSANLVCEKD
+360 KDCGAMSANLVCEKN

-401 DIYIDLVGRTE
+401 DIYIDLVARTE
-412 LANRKSADL
+412 LANKKSADL
-421 FISVHANSIPKHST
+421 FISVHANSIPKRST

-494 DVQYGMLQSIRKN
+494 DVQYGMLQSVRKN

>member
-1 MLVRLGVVACLFWL
+1 M

-34 SVKILFNQEVKK
+34 SVKISFNQEIKK

-81 IAQFSPKLARVVI
+81 IAQFNPKLVRVVI

-116 EKKPLVR
+116 EKKPLTR
-123 HQMAPKPPKHHALKH
+123 HQMAPKPPKHRTLKH
-138 PTPKP
+138 QTPKP
-143 APKSIKKEAKEKTPI
+143 APKSIKKEAKEIKEKTPT
-158 KHAHSKHAH
+158 KHARSKHVH
-167 SPLNER
+167 YQWNER

-186 KEILKKEILKKE
+186 KEI
-198 ILKKEIPKKE
+198 P
-208 ILKKEIPKKEILKK
+208 KK

-227 EIPKKEILK
+227 EIPKKEI
-236 KEILKKEILKKEIL
+236 
-250 KKEIPKK
+250 P
-257 EILKKEIPKKEIL
+257 
-270 KKEIPKKEIPKKE
+270 
-283 ILKKEIPKKEI
+283 
-294 LKKEILK
+294 
-301 KEILKKEIPKK
+301 
-312 EILKKEIPKKE
+312 KKEIPKKE

-336 KNDTFIK
+336 KNDASIK

-401 DIYIDLVGRTE
+401 DIYIDLVARTE
-412 LANRKSADL
+412 LANKKSADL
-421 FISVHANSIPKHST
+421 FISVHANSIPKRST

>member
-1 MLVRLGVVACLFWL
+1 MLVRLGVVACLLWL
-15 HFAYA
+15 HFACA

-34 SVKILFNQEVKK
+34 SVKISFNQEVKK
-46 FKEVSLKNFKSYLE
+46 FKEVPLKNFKSYLE

-69 KHYQFSKQSSIT
+69 KHYQFSKQSFIT

-99 MTYEVKI
+99 MTYEIKI

-116 EKKPLVR
+116 EKKPLIR
-123 HQMAPKPPKHHALKH
+123 HQMALKPPKHHALKH

-143 APKSIKKEAKEKTPI
+143 TPKPIKKEAKKSKDTKEKTPI
-158 KHAHSKHAH
+158 KHARSKHAH

-173 SAKKEIPKKEIPK
+173 SA
-186 KEILKKEILKKE
+186 
-198 ILKKEIPKKE
+198 
-208 ILKKEIPKKEILKK
+208 
-222 EIPKK
+222 
-227 EIPKKEILK
+227 
-236 KEILKKEILKKEIL
+236 
-250 KKEIPKK
+250 
-257 EILKKEIPKKEIL
+257 
-270 KKEIPKKEIPKKE
+270 
-283 ILKKEIPKKEI
+283 
-294 LKKEILK
+294 
-301 KEILKKEIPKK
+301 
-312 EILKKEIPKKE
+312 KKEIPKKE

-336 KNDTFIK
+336 KNDAFIK

-401 DIYIDLVGRTE
+401 DIYIDLVARTE
-412 LANRKSADL
+412 LANKKSADL
-421 FISVHANSIPKHST
+421 FISVHANSIPKRST

>member
-15 HFAYA
+15 HFACA
-20 TTLKIINIV
+20 TTLKITNIV

-34 SVKILFNQEVKK
+34 SVKMVFNQEVKK
-46 FKEVSLKNFKSYLE
+46 FKEVPLKNFKSYLE
-60 LEAILTIPK
+60 LEAVLTIPK
-69 KHYQFSKQSSIT
+69 KHYQFSKQSFIT

-94 SHAPK
+94 GYAPK

-106 LKDKLYVSIV
+106 LKDKLYISIV

-138 PTPKP
+138 QTPKP
-143 APKSIKKEAKEKTPI
+143 TLKPIKKEAKKSKETKGKTPT
-158 KHAHSKHAH
+158 KHARSKHAH

-186 KEILKKEILKKE
+186 KEI
-198 ILKKEIPKKE
+198 P
-208 ILKKEIPKKEILKK
+208 
-222 EIPKK
+222 
-227 EIPKKEILK
+227 
-236 KEILKKEILKKEIL
+236 
-250 KKEIPKK
+250 
-257 EILKKEIPKKEIL
+257 
-270 KKEIPKKEIPKKE
+270 
-283 ILKKEIPKKEI
+283 
-294 LKKEILK
+294 
-301 KEILKKEIPKK
+301 
-312 EILKKEIPKKE
+312 KKEIPKKE
-323 AENESKNQ
+323 AENESKNQKNQ

-401 DIYIDLVGRTE
+401 DIYIDLVARTE
-412 LANRKSADL
+412 LANKKGADL

-482 TQRLIVSNKLAI
+482 TQRLIISNKLAI
-494 DVQYGMLQSIRKN
+494 DVQYGMLQSVRKN

>member
-34 SVKILFNQEVKK
+34 SVKILFNQEIKK

-60 LEAILTIPK
+60 LEAVLTIPK
-69 KHYQFSKQSSIT
+69 KHYQFSKQSFIT
-81 IAQFSPKLARVVI
+81 IAQFSPKLVRVVI
-94 SHAPK
+94 GYAPK
-99 MTYEVKI
+99 MTYEIKV

-116 EKKPLVR
+116 EKKPLIR
-123 HQMAPKPPKHHALKH
+123 HQMVLKPPKHHALKH
-138 PTPKP
+138 TTPKP
-143 APKSIKKEAKEKTPI
+143 APKPIKKEAKKSKETKEKTPT

-173 SAKKEIPKKEIPK
+173 SAKKEI
-186 KEILKKEILKKE
+186 
-198 ILKKEIPKKE
+198 
-208 ILKKEIPKKEILKK
+208 LKK

-227 EIPKKEILK
+227 EIPKKE
-236 KEILKKEILKKEIL
+236 
-250 KKEIPKK
+250 
-257 EILKKEIPKKEIL
+257 
-270 KKEIPKKEIPKKE
+270 
-283 ILKKEIPKKEI
+283 
-294 LKKEILK
+294 
-301 KEILKKEIPKK
+301 
-312 EILKKEIPKKE
+312 
-323 AENESKNQ
+323 AENEGKNQ

-336 KNDTFIK
+336 KNDAFIK

-401 DIYIDLVGRTE
+401 DIYIDLVARTE

-473 KSLLLNSLN
+473 KSLFLNSLN

-494 DVQYGMLQSIRKN
+494 DVQYGMLQSVRKN

>member
-1 MLVRLGVVACLFWL
+1 M

-20 TTLKIINIV
+20 TTLKITNIV

-34 SVKILFNQEVKK
+34 SVKISFNQEVKK

-69 KHYQFSKQSSIT
+69 KHYQFSKQSFIT
-81 IAQFSPKLARVVI
+81 IAQFSPKLVRVVI

-99 MTYEVKI
+99 MTYEIKI

-123 HQMAPKPPKHHALKH
+123 HQMALKPPKHHALKH
-138 PTPKP
+138 TTPKPTPKP
-143 APKSIKKEAKEKTPI
+143 IKKEAKKSKDTKEKTPT
-158 KHAHSKHAH
+158 KHARSKHAH

-173 SAKKEIPKKEIPK
+173 SA
-186 KEILKKEILKKE
+186 
-198 ILKKEIPKKE
+198 
-208 ILKKEIPKKEILKK
+208 KKEILKK

-227 EIPKKEILK
+227 EIPKKE
-236 KEILKKEILKKEIL
+236 
-250 KKEIPKK
+250 
-257 EILKKEIPKKEIL
+257 
-270 KKEIPKKEIPKKE
+270 
-283 ILKKEIPKKEI
+283 
-294 LKKEILK
+294 
-301 KEILKKEIPKK
+301 
-312 EILKKEIPKKE
+312 

-331 VFIAE
+331 IFIAE
-336 KNDTFIK
+336 KNDTWIK

-401 DIYIDLVGRTE
+401 DIYIDLVARTE
-412 LANRKSADL
+412 LANKKGADL
-421 FISVHANSIPKHST
+421 FISVHANSIPKRST

-494 DVQYGMLQSIRKN
+494 DVQYGMLQSVRKN

>member
-1 MLVRLGVVACLFWL
+1 MLVRLGVVACLLWL
-15 HFAYA
+15 HFACA

-34 SVKILFNQEVKK
+34 SVKIVFNQEVKK

-123 HQMAPKPPKHHALKH
+123 HQMVPKPPKHHTLKH
-138 PTPKP
+138 QVLKP
-143 APKSIKKEAKEKTPI
+143 APKSIKREAKEAKEKAPT
-158 KHAHSKHAH
+158 KHARSKHAH
-167 SPLNER
+167 PPLNER
-173 SAKKEIPKKEIPK
+173 SAKKEIPKKE
-186 KEILKKEILKKE
+186 
-198 ILKKEIPKKE
+198 
-208 ILKKEIPKKEILKK
+208 
-222 EIPKK
+222 
-227 EIPKKEILK
+227 
-236 KEILKKEILKKEIL
+236 
-250 KKEIPKK
+250 
-257 EILKKEIPKKEIL
+257 
-270 KKEIPKKEIPKKE
+270 
-283 ILKKEIPKKEI
+283 
-294 LKKEILK
+294 
-301 KEILKKEIPKK
+301 
-312 EILKKEIPKKE
+312 
-323 AENESKNQ
+323 AENESKNP
-331 VFIAE
+331 VFIIE
-336 KNDTFIK
+336 KNNTWIK
-343 TKRKKHKKIVLD
+343 TKRKKYKKIVLD

-401 DIYIDLVGRTE
+401 DIYIDLVARTE
-412 LANRKSADL
+412 LANKKSADL